1 MRPKSLPRLLLA
13 MLLASAANNLHAADE
28 AELIARLQSAAG
40 VPEKCAACQ
49 ELRIIGTARS
59 VPALAALLAEDRTA
73 HAARYALE
81 AIPGPEADAALRAA
95 LGKTAGLLKVGVI
108 DSLGRRRDLA
118 SLPLLKPLLADGDP
132 AIAAHAAAALGRI
145 GGKEALAALFAARAQ
160 SPPAVQAAVADAL
173 LQCAARLLSDGDRR
187 GAAIIYRRVFEAD
200 LPPPIRSAGW
210 RGLVLS
216 DPAQRVDLMSQALG
230 GSDPLTYLAALT
242 LLRELGDAQVIRAGL
257 KQWAQLSAEA
267 QAAVLDASLKLGAKA
282 LPTVRAAAAS
292 AHPTVRMAAWQ
303 ALAGLE
309 DASLL
314 PALAR
319 AAAGGAPAERDA
331 ARDALTR
338 LRGPGV
344 DQAIRQQI
352 SQGDPPVKTELL
364 LALGERGDPA
374 AAAVLL
380 TYTTNANETI
390 RLAALKSLKRLAVPT
405 TLTPLLD
412 LAAKSKSQGERTPVL
427 EALTAICQASPDKD
441 QATRGILGA
450 LERLPAAERG
460 PLLPLLAEV
469 ATPAALASVE
479 AASRSAEAALARE
492 GIRALTQWPNAAA
505 APALLAL
512 ARSSAA
518 VTQQRLALSGCIQV
532 AEQEPDFA
540 KRLALLQRALMIAT
554 RSEEKKQALGQ
565 LGQIPTPA
573 ALQVALAEV
582 TDTNLATEAGLAAVN
597 IAEKLAGANPQL
609 AEEAA
614 VTVLAQSQSPDVL
627 RRAWALRRK
636 PKIDAPFI
644 RDWLVCGPYRQPGA
658 VGAEAVF
665 DLAFGPEKPGEPV
678 PWKTLPR
685 ADHANLAAFFP
696 GQDNCAAYL
705 QARIVA
711 PQDCQATLLVGSDD
725 GVKAWLN
732 GKLVHGHNIDRG
744 MVPDQDLAP
753 IELKKGTNQ
762 LRLKITQGGG
772 GWMACARIVGTDGQP
787 IAGLRVEPPGA
798 P

>member
-200 LPPPIRSAGW
+200 LPPPIRNAGW

-314 PALAR
+314 PALA
-319 AAAGGAPAERDA
+319 
-331 ARDALTR
+331 
-338 LRGPGV
+338 
-344 DQAIRQQI
+344 
-352 SQGDPPVKTELL
+352 
-364 LALGERGDPA
+364 
-374 AAAVLL
+374 
-380 TYTTNANETI
+380 
-390 RLAALKSLKRLAVPT
+390 
-405 TLTPLLD
+405 TP
-412 LAAKSKSQGERTPVL
+412 
-427 EALTAICQASPDKD
+427 
-441 QATRGILGA
+441 
-450 LERLPAAERG
+450 
-460 PLLPLLAEV
+460 
-469 ATPAALASVE
+469 
-479 AASRSAEAALARE
+479 
-492 GIRALTQWPNAAA
+492 
-505 APALLAL
+505 
-512 ARSSAA
+512 
-518 VTQQRLALSGCIQV
+518 
-532 AEQEPDFA
+532 
-540 KRLALLQRALMIAT
+540 
-554 RSEEKKQALGQ
+554 
-565 LGQIPTPA
+565 
-573 ALQVALAEV
+573 
-582 TDTNLATEAGLAAVN
+582 
-597 IAEKLAGANPQL
+597 
-609 AEEAA
+609 
-614 VTVLAQSQSPDVL
+614 
-627 RRAWALRRK
+627 
-636 PKIDAPFI
+636 
-644 RDWLVCGPYRQPGA
+644 
-658 VGAEAVF
+658 
-665 DLAFGPEKPGEPV
+665 
-678 PWKTLPR
+678 
-685 ADHANLAAFFP
+685 
-696 GQDNCAAYL
+696 
-705 QARIVA
+705 
-711 PQDCQATLLVGSDD
+711 
-725 GVKAWLN
+725 
-732 GKLVHGHNIDRG
+732 
-744 MVPDQDLAP
+744 
-753 IELKKGTNQ
+753 
-762 LRLKITQGGG
+762 
-772 GWMACARIVGTDGQP
+772 P
-787 IAGLRVEPPGA
+787 IARPIRGRGRR
-798 P
+798 